1 MGLIKGPYPKVF
13 GPAFS
18 LWRTLVASDPF
29 IDLSLTSISQL
40 ALAERHAD
48 GFQNLA
54 GGGGREKKTFRNAGG
69 GLWVHN
75 GEVPSVF
82 TIP

>member
-13 GPAFS
+13 RPPFS
-18 LWRTLVASDPF
+18 MRLWRTLVASDPF

-54 GGGGREKKTFRNAGG
+54 GGGRENVPKRGRGALGSQ
-69 GLWVHN
+69 W
-75 GEVPSVF
+75 
-82 TIP
+82 

>member
-1 MGLIKGPYPKVF
+1 M
-13 GPAFS
+13 
-18 LWRTLVASDPF
+18 VASDPF

-54 GGGGREKKTFRNAGG
+54 GGGREKKRSETREGG
-69 GLWVHN
+69 SGFTMMGLHQYPLFHSAYYWIN
-75 GEVPSVF
+75 LR
-82 TIP
+82 